1 MKVICA
7 MVLIAVL
14 AGCTQARYR
23 SNQCD
28 SFFYGEYQ
36 TLVEPKV
43 MAVAIPAADPQTATH
58 YKTRCWARA
67 AAVTPPPDMGS
78 QEAMSIVI
86 AGVLR
91 DCNEHKNA
99 NNSGRKAQALDCRIA
114 ARNSVWEPWV
124 TELRAADARARGYSG
139 ESVGV
144 AASATTVVNSANPMD
159 TAGTNVRPESALP
172 NFASPPVSSVSTP
185 ASSSWEQIGSS
196 GGQVKQFGF
205 NNAFNWCPGPG
216 DRCNNDR
223 IIGIRHP
230 RTGQLIGRLAIYMR
244 PQEASGNRLNYTFQL
259 NNESYCK
266 LEMETFEITQDGQV
280 LGAWT
285 MADPYLE
292 PASTRTVSETV
303 TFLDGASSNAVVSV
317 SGLARECPL

>member
-1 MKVICA
+1 MRF
-7 MVLIAVL
+7 L
-14 AGCTQARYR
+14 
-23 SNQCD
+23 
-28 SFFYGEYQ
+28 FYGEYQ

-139 ESVGV
+139 ESVGSPRRQRLSSIQQIRWTLQ
-144 AASATTVVNSANPMD
+144 AQMCAPK
-159 TAGTNVRPESALP
+159 VR
-172 NFASPPVSSVSTP
+172 
-185 ASSSWEQIGSS
+185 
-196 GGQVKQFGF
+196 
-205 NNAFNWCPGPG
+205 C
-216 DRCNNDR
+216 R
-223 IIGIRHP
+223 ILLHH
-230 RTGQLIGRLAIYMR
+230 LSL
-244 PQEASGNRLNYTFQL
+244 L
-259 NNESYCK
+259 
-266 LEMETFEITQDGQV
+266 
-280 LGAWT
+280 
-285 MADPYLE
+285 
-292 PASTRTVSETV
+292 
-303 TFLDGASSNAVVSV
+303 
-317 SGLARECPL
+317 